1 MFQTIS
7 TTYRSWAFRVTVW
20 LLLAGIMAGLT
31 FMVWVAS
38 AVKPTQMQAFQQH
51 NKSDSLDPLIL
62 LTSHKPEEMQKL
74 VPAIKFDAVIR
85 DMRNYPKEFKDAK
98 FFKEN
103 QGKWTLQVM
112 NVVEHD
118 VITDYLNNRGDREQ
132 FNYFRI
138 MDKENQKR
146 YVLTYGVFGN
156 TEQAINTSR
165 QIDFNLPQSVAV
177 FPEHLKSYENLLDE
191 YEIAL
196 PVIDKSAKRDVKLQG
211 TSQETPV
218 KPKPKPKPEE
228 QKKPKSDNIE
238 KSANK
243 QETLRVKETRTL
255 LDEAQASKNR
265 ESSRN
270 SENKPQTNRNYDE
283 NKRQQFNERQNQ
295 NNSRQERQE
304 MADEPKPLKVN
315 KAPPPPLENQE
326 KTPRL
331 AENNNRAEKP
341 SVAEREKNREK
352 AKEAFPEIPNPN

>member
-218 KPKPKPKPEE
+218 KPKPKPEE